1 MSRHVYFQ
9 PGSIARVTGRYEF
22 YHAFCFWTGLAVECV
37 AGQTLPPGPKGWL
50 WLLAPPKSNDGTD
63 EADRRSKEHQDADAC
78 EADI

>member
-9 PGSIARVTGRYEF
+9 PGSIARVAGRYEL

-37 AGQTLPPGPKGWL
+37 AGQTLPSGPKGWL
-50 WLLAPPKSNDGTD
+50 WFLAKSNDGTD